1 MADTDFHV
9 DDDVCDMEMAAKPSK
24 ASSCRLA
31 GQASSPE
38 DELIFTTE
46 TLEAIEEAERI
57 ARDPNVKG
65 YTDIDEL
72 MKDLLADA

>member
-1 MADTDFHV
+1 MADADFRV
-9 DDDVCDMEMAAKPSK
+9 DDDVCGME
-24 ASSCRLA
+24 
-31 GQASSPE
+31 E
-38 DELIFTTE
+38 EDDDELIFTPE

-72 MKDLLADA
+72 MKDLLADD

>member
-1 MADTDFHV
+1 MADADFRV
-9 DDDVCDMEMAAKPSK
+9 DDDVCGME
-24 ASSCRLA
+24 
-31 GQASSPE
+31 E
-38 DELIFTTE
+38 DDDELIFTPE

-72 MKDLLADA
+72 MKDLLADD